1 MDANGR
7 EAVMADYLL
16 MTSDE
21 DGPVRRTAD
30 GACIPADPNNRDW
43 ADYQEWLEVEGN
55 APDPY
60 VPPET

>member
-1 MDANGR
+1 
-7 EAVMADYLL
+7 MADYLL